1 MYGNS
6 LFPAGGGRYNSQKK
20 SCHSTLKKSH
30 TVLKHDRISSSVAAS
45 GLSSLRS
52 ASTSLVQNFSVTGT
66 PHSPVPTEGM
76 GSMCI
81 WEALE
86 EEPMVGN
93 PLFLSHKYN

>member
-1 MYGNS
+1 METVSS
-6 LFPAGGGRYNSQKK
+6 LLVGGGIILRRN
-20 SCHSTLKKSH
+20 HVIPHLKKSH

-66 PHSPVPTEGM
+66 PHSPVPTEGT
-76 GSMCI
+76 GSTCI